1 VTVPRF
7 WPIAALLALFALW
20 VTVGSNAAP
29 GGKAAKTPAQI
40 LAGAERA
47 VATAS
52 SVRLVAVGVSGGKP
66 LRLDL
71 ELVAGRGGEGSVTDG
86 GYTFRIV
93 RLGTHAY
100 FEAGAAFWRKFAGS
114 LGPQLFQGR
123 WIEASATSGQLA
135 SFTPLTSMRTF
146 INGALS
152 SHGTLA
158 IGKTTTIGGRPA
170 LRLIDTTQGGSLYL
184 AATGAPYPL
193 EITANGG
200 AGTIRFESWNQA
212 FPTTPPKNALD
223 FTKQLK

>member
-1 VTVPRF
+1 MPRF
-7 WPIAALLALFALW
+7 WPIVSFLALPTLW
-20 VTVGSNAAP
+20 LAVSSNAAP
-29 GGKAAKTPAQI
+29 AGEAAKTPAQI

-52 SVRLVAVGVSGGKP
+52 SVRLVAVGTSGGKP

-86 GYTFRIV
+86 GYTFRII

-152 SHGTLA
+152 SHGKLA
-158 IGKTTTIGGRPA
+158 VGKTTTIGGRPA

-184 AATGAPYPL
+184 AASGTPYPL
-193 EITANGG
+193 EITAKGG
-200 AGTIRFESWNQA
+200 GGTIRFESWNER
-212 FPTTPPKNALD
+212 FSTTPPKHPLN